1 MPVWPPRFP
10 ARRWEQV
17 YRRRLMVSDTLSVLV
32 AVFGSQWIRFG
43 TEAESL
49 AIDPDPRYIAFTIS
63 YTVFS
68 VVLAL
73 VWLFALSLF
82 GTRRASIIGTGTVEY
97 KQIVDATIRVFGVL
111 AIICYL
117 GKVEL
122 GRGYFLLAL
131 PFGLLL
137 LLGTRWAWRT
147 WVGYKRKSG
156 WYFNRTLLIGEQHQT
171 QHVAAQI
178 LRAPASGLAPVAAIT
193 SDGLGQQNIA
203 PGIAVAGG
211 LDDIERVLDEEAI
224 ETVVYTGSD
233 QMSPDALRQLGWQLE
248 SRGIHLVVA
257 PALTDI
263 AGPRIRA
270 RPVAGLP
277 LISVDIPEFEG
288 RKYSSKRALDILGS
302 GFGIL
307 LLSPIFLLFAIL
319 IKRDSRGPVFFRQK
333 RVGLNGRDF
342 YMVKF
347 RSMVVD
353 AEDRLDA
360 LRHQSQ
366 GNEILFKMKSDPRIT
381 KLGAFMRR
389 YSIDELPQLINV
401 FRGDMSLVGPR
412 PPLRSEVDQYEDA
425 AHRRFLVKPGMT
437 GLWQVSGR
445 SDLSWEDSLRLD
457 LYYVEN
463 WSMTGDFI
471 ILWRT
476 VRAVMGSS
484 GAY

>member
-1 MPVWPPRFP
+1 
-10 ARRWEQV
+10 
-17 YRRRLMVSDTLSVLV
+17 MVSDTLSVFA
-32 AVFGSQWIRFG
+32 AVFGSQWLRFG
-43 TEAESL
+43 TESEHLS
-49 AIDPDPRYIAFTIS
+49 IDTDPQFVGFSVS
-63 YTVFS
+63 YTAFS
-68 VVLAL
+68 AVLVVG
-73 VWLFALSLF
+73 WLYALSLF
-82 GTRRASIIGTGTVEY
+82 ATRRASIIGTGTLEY
-97 KQIVDATIRVFGVL
+97 KQVVDATLRVFGLL

-131 PFGLLL
+131 PVGLIF
-137 LLGTRWAWRT
+137 LLGTRWIWRV
-147 WVGYKRKSG
+147 WVGHKRKSG
-156 WYFNRTLLIGEQHQT
+156 WYFNRTLLIGERVQT
-171 QHVAAQI
+171 AHVGNEI
-178 LRAPASGLAPVAAIT
+178 LRTPSSGLLPVAAIT
-193 SDGLGQQNIA
+193 SDSVLVDDLL
-203 PGIAVAGG
+203 PGVPVRGG
-211 LDDIERVLDEEAI
+211 LSNISQVLDEEAI

-233 QMSPDALRQLGWQLE
+233 RMTPEGLRQLGWDLE
-248 SRGIHLVVA
+248 HRGIHLVVA

-277 LISVDIPEFEG
+277 LINVDIPEFEG

-302 GFGIL
+302 GFGLI
-307 LLSPIFLLFAIL
+307 LLSPLFLVLAFL
-319 IKRDSRGPVFFRQK
+319 IKRDSAGPVFFRQK
-333 RVGLNGRDF
+333 RVGLNGKDF

-360 LRHQSQ
+360 LQKSSE
-366 GNEILFKMKSDPRIT
+366 GNGVLFKMKSDPRIT
-381 KLGAFMRR
+381 RLGAFLRR
-389 YSIDELPQLINV
+389 FSIDELPQLINV

-476 VRAVMGSS
+476 ARAVVGSS

>member
-1 MPVWPPRFP
+1 MFT
-10 ARRWEQV
+10 
-17 YRRRLMVSDTLSVLV
+17 DTLSVLF

-43 TEAESL
+43 TETESL
-49 AIDPDPRYIAFTIS
+49 AIEADASGFGFSVS

-68 VVLAL
+68 AVLVA

-82 GTRRASIIGTGTVEY
+82 ASRRASILGSGTTEY
-97 KQIVDATIRVFGVL
+97 KLVIDATLRVFGLL

-131 PFGLLL
+131 PAGLILL
-137 LLGTRWAWRT
+137 VGTRWMWRV
-147 WVGYKRKSG
+147 WVGHKRKSG
-156 WYFNRTLLIGEQHQT
+156 WYFNRTLLIGEPVQT
-171 QHVAAQI
+171 RHVATEI
-178 LRAPASGLAPVAAIT
+178 LRTPGSGLTPVAAIT
-193 SDGLGQQNIA
+193 SATGSREDLL
-203 PGIAVAGG
+203 PGIPVRGG
-211 LDDIERVLDEEAI
+211 LADIERVLDSESI

-233 QMSPDALRQLGWQLE
+233 QMSPEALRQLGWQLE
-248 SRGIHLVVA
+248 SRRIHLVVA

-277 LISVDIPEFEG
+277 LINVDIPEFEG

-302 GFGIL
+302 GLGLL
-307 LLSPIFLLFAIL
+307 LLSPFFLLFAIL
-319 IKRDSRGPVFFRQK
+319 IKKDSRGPVFFRQK
-333 RVGLNGRDF
+333 RVGLNGHDF
-342 YMVKF
+342 HMVKF

-366 GNEILFKMKSDPRIT
+366 GNDILFKMKSDPRIT

-412 PPLRSEVDQYEDA
+412 PPLRSEVDRYEDA